1 MFFDPLYLMVMIA
14 GLVIGGLAQLAVKGA
29 YSRYSRV
36 RASSGATG
44 AQAARLMLDS
54 AGLQDVSIQRVGGFL
69 SDHYDPR
76 AKVIRLSP
84 GVHDSQSVAALGIAC
99 HEAGHA
105 VQHARKYAPLVIRNA
120 AVPLAGFGS
129 NFAIILVI
137 IGLMLM
143 GMHVAFGY
151 TIAIAGVLFF
161 GTVVFF
167 QVVNLPVEFNAS
179 ARAKKMLPQLG
190 LISGPSEMQGV
201 NAVLNAAAMT
211 YVAGTVVAIMQ
222 LLYWLSVVQGSRR

>member
-1 MFFDPLYLMVMIA
+1 MIFDPLYMVIMIV
-14 GLVIGGLAQLAVKGA
+14 GLVIGGIAQLAVKGA
-29 YSRYSRV
+29 FSRYSRV
-36 RASSGATG
+36 RASSNVTG

-54 AGLQDVSIQRVGGFL
+54 AGLSGVRIERVGGVL

-76 AKVIRLSP
+76 GKVIRLSP
-84 GVHDSQSVAALGIAC
+84 DVHDSRSVAALGVAC

-105 VQHARKYAPLVIRNA
+105 IQDARRYAPLVVRNA

-137 IGLMLM
+137 IGIVMM
-143 GMHVAFGY
+143 GMQLALGY
-151 TIAIAGVLFF
+151 TVAIAGVLFF
-161 GTVVFF
+161 AAVVFF
-167 QVVNLPVEFNAS
+167 QVVNLPVEFDAS
-179 ARAKKMLPQLG
+179 ARAKKLLPQLG
-190 LISGPSEMQGV
+190 LISGPAEMRGV
-201 NAVLNAAAMT
+201 NTVLNAAAMT